1 MSRIKYIGFYDI
13 DLNEERG
20 ACLASNTKMD
30 YICEAL
36 VATGNDVEII
46 SLLTTSKVARFSASL
61 EQIKENIWLRKFS
74 ARRRSSSRI
83 IRGLALYFDKVRLFI
98 RLFFLLKRT
107 DVVISYHSLAS
118 MWMMAT
124 LHKLIG
130 FRLILEVEEIYNDV
144 IKKSDKLR
152 AKEIKALQASD
163 AYILPCKELND
174 VVSVMRNWS
183 NRGGGRRIGC
193 RDLSTLKVLRD
204 MGFDAYFSSCL
215 TTTLF
220 YEFGRIP
227 FAEREGVVFCDVNF
241 DKRFPLSILL
251 KRRKMKKA
259 CEEILLSYK
268 NEPVYKVT
276 HMCPVSESH
285 ESRFALARSLLRL
298 YSSAKVV
305 ITSRIHCALPCLAM
319 GTPVI
324 LAVDNY
330 DNKRYPGID
339 AFLNKVY
346 YSSSG
351 EFVADIQLQSGLV
364 VNNEKHLSYA
374 NDLIRECESFVK
386 SCSD

>member
-1 MSRIKYIGFYDI
+1 MKRLMVYDYDLNRNLLNVNLGDYVQSIAANQFLHVSDVGSYFSRDNMSSLRGGDCAILNGWYRIKEKAH
-13 DLNEERG
+13 L
-20 ACLASNTKMD
+20 LAEGVN
-30 YICEAL
+30 
-36 VATGNDVEII
+36 
-46 SLLTTSKVARFSASL
+46 
-61 EQIKENIWLRKFS
+61 
-74 ARRRSSSRI
+74 
-83 IRGLALYFDKVRLFI
+83 
-98 RLFFLLKRT
+98 
-107 DVVISYHSLAS
+107 
-118 MWMMAT
+118 
-124 LHKLIG
+124 
-130 FRLILEVEEIYNDV
+130 
-144 IKKSDKLR
+144 
-152 AKEIKALQASD
+152 
-163 AYILPCKELND
+163 ILPVSIHIHNKKELND

>member
-1 MSRIKYIGFYDI
+1 MSRIKYIGYYDI

-61 EQIKENIWLRKFS
+61 KQIKENIWLRKFS

-152 AKEIKALQASD
+152 AKEIKALQAAD

-174 VVSVMRNWS
+174 VVNAERRPYCVVHGTYHVEPKRYEQAS
-183 NRGGGRRIGC
+183 NGLHHIVYAGTLDPRKGGAAAAAAAAAYLPPSCHVHILGFGSEKQKENITNIIAEVSKNKSCAKVSFDGLKSGEDYIRFLQSCEIG
-193 RDLSTLKVLRD
+193 LSTQNPDADFNATSFPSKVLVYLANGLKVVSIRIPVIENSD
-204 MGFDAYFSSCL
+204 VGDN
-215 TTTLF
+215 LF
-220 YEFGRIP
+220 YYNHQVSDEIARAILVAID
-227 FAEREGVVFCDVNF
+227 AESMDSRVLISQLDMKFKSELHDVV
-241 DKRFPLSILL
+241 
-251 KRRKMKKA
+251 
-259 CEEILLSYK
+259 E
-268 NEPVYKVT
+268 
-276 HMCPVSESH
+276 
-285 ESRFALARSLLRL
+285 RL
-298 YSSAKVV
+298 Y
-305 ITSRIHCALPCLAM
+305 L
-319 GTPVI
+319 
-324 LAVDNY
+324 
-330 DNKRYPGID
+330 
-339 AFLNKVY
+339 
-346 YSSSG
+346 
-351 EFVADIQLQSGLV
+351 
-364 VNNEKHLSYA
+364 EKTK
-374 NDLIRECESFVK
+374 C
-386 SCSD
+386 